1 VTSLLSVRGLTA
13 GYGQA
18 PVVRGIDIDVNA
30 GELVAL
36 LGPNGAGKST
46 TLLALSGVLPSTAAS
61 TFFDGRSLSGPLHLR
76 AARGLGYIPEGR
88 SVFPRLTV
96 EVNLR
101 LAGDVAS
108 ALGLF
113 PELEALLGRQAGL
126 LSGGEQQILTL
137 ARALTRS
144 PKLLLVDELSL
155 GLAPMVVA
163 RLLDELRRV
172 ADLGVGILVVEQHAS
187 RVLPCCDRGYVMQR
201 GQIRLDGTGP
211 ELIDRLDE
219 LEQTYLHSGSPEPA
233 PSRGPSR

>member
-1 VTSLLSVRGLTA
+1 MTSLLSVEGLTA

-18 PVVRGIDIDVNA
+18 PVVRGIDIDVGA

-46 TLLALSGVLPSTAAS
+46 TLLALSGVLPSAATS
-61 TFFDGRSLSGPLHLR
+61 SSFDGRSLSGPLHSR

-88 SVFPRLTV
+88 SVFPQLTV

-101 LAGDVAS
+101 LAGDISS
-108 ALGLF
+108 ALALF
-113 PELEALLGRQAGL
+113 PELKALLRRPAGL

-137 ARALTRS
+137 ARALVRS

-155 GLAPMVVA
+155 GLAPMVVE

-172 ADLGVGILVVEQHAS
+172 ADAGVGILVVEQHAS
-187 RVLPCCDRGYVMQR
+187 KVLPYCDRGYVIQR
-201 GQIRLDGTGP
+201 GELRLDGTGS
-211 ELIDRLDE
+211 ELIARFDE
-219 LEQTYLHSGSPEPA
+219 LEQAYLHSGT
-233 PSRGPSR
+233 